1 MRRKSTYEDLAVLAR
16 NNRASFSASW
26 RDKILSFK
34 TFKPFEP
41 FDHAQDRLR
50 AAVELLE
57 QFEL

>member
-16 NNRASFSASW
+16 NNRAWFSASW

-34 TFKPFEP
+34 TFKPLKSFKLFE
-41 FDHAQDRLR
+41 RS

-57 QFEL
+57 QFKL